1 MFTRRSRSAF
11 TLIELLVVIAII
23 ALLIGLLLPAVQ
35 KVREAADRLKSTN
48 NLKQFG
54 LAMHNYHDARGVL
67 PPAYG
72 SVPRVTDPTPPPS
85 GAAVGSVFFHLL
97 PQLEQGPL
105 FDSSRD
111 PATGLYRDTA
121 LPLQQSALKVYRN
134 PSDPSVADGQL
145 IQILPN
151 FALPP
156 TGYSFNGQ
164 VFAMTD
170 STGAT
175 LDGSR
180 GMRGA
185 RTLTNFP
192 DGTSNTIAFAE
203 KYASCGEADQGTYFG
218 SRIIGGSVAFGNS
231 GICAFQPMFAVY
243 FKNSG
248 CDWGPR
254 AIGPDSKF
262 QVRPRYNT
270 TECSWW
276 LAQTARSSGIL
287 MALADGSVRQVDSGI
302 SGSTWWAA
310 CTPSGSDLPGSDW

>member
-1 MFTRRSRSAF
+1 MFTRRSRRAF

-48 NLKQFG
+48 NLKQIG

-156 TGYSFNGQ
+156 TESPVRIGFSSQ
-164 VFAMTD
+164 
-170 STGAT
+170 SPTGAGCVT
-175 LDGSR
+175 EFSQVRFLARPLTDLR
-180 GMRGA
+180 DRFAVRREIAVGA
-185 RTLTNFP
+185 AGAYVVSQLIGAVI
-192 DGTSNTIAFAE
+192 GTWTAHLMFSETILQLSTKAREAPALWFAE
-203 KYASCGEADQGTYFG
+203 GVATFGLILTILGTLRWRLEAVPFTVGLYIASAYC
-218 SRIIGGSVAFGNS
+218 
-231 GICAFQPMFAVY
+231 P
-243 FKNSG
+243 
-248 CDWGPR
+248 GP
-254 AIGPDSKF
+254 
-262 QVRPRYNT
+262 T
-270 TECSWW
+270 
-276 LAQTARSSGIL
+276 LAQWLREHPALRQRAFDAQDPIL
-287 MALADGSVRQVDSGI
+287 RNDRQ
-302 SGSTWWAA
+302 
-310 CTPSGSDLPGSDW
+310 PRNL